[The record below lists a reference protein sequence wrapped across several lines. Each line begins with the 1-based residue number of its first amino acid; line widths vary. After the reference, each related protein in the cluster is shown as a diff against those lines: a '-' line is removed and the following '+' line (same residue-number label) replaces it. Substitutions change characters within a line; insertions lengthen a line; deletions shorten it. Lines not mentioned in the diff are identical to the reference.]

1 MAEAPCRSARLQPPL
16 PLTSGSNR
24 RSRPSHRAPLIEQI
38 PVIPSPS
45 SGSHR
50 SLAGAH
56 DLAASPEFHAE
67 TLDPHGEL
75 SPLSNLVRP
84 IWIRRVELTHLTEQV
99 PTDLDRPDPLK
110 SDGSSR
116 CSNRTGINES
126 ELAMCRARIC
136 SVSN

>member
-1 MAEAPCRSARLQPPL
+1 MTAEAPRRPAHLQPPL

-24 RSRPSHRAPLIEQI
+24 RSRPSPRAPLVELI
-38 PVIPSPS
+38 PVVSLPS

-56 DLAASPEFHAE
+56 DLAASPEFHAK

-84 IWIRRVELTHLTEQV
+84 IWIRRIKLTHLTKQV
-99 PTDLDRPDPLK
+99 PTDLDHPDLLK
-110 SDGSSR
+110 SDGSSQ
-116 CSNRTGINES
+116 
-126 ELAMCRARIC
+126 
-136 SVSN
+136 